1 MASKECSKINKK
13 ETYLNIEIK
22 DFIEFD
28 NQIDTNDLLPKWAQ
42 EQENMVPS
50 IITDIDQIEQPIKYI
65 AGLDIS
71 FVKESNKAVASM
83 IIFEYETLNIVAKI
97 SIYCIIN
104 TPYISG
110 YLAFRE
116 APVFMKII
124 DIQKKR
130 CPHLVPQVI
139 LMDGNGVWHPRRAGI
154 ASHFGVLSGIPCFG
168 VSKKVLNT
176 DGITRE
182 KIEELL
188 AKKAPEKDQY
198 LEVNGDSGNILG
210 IAYNVTGSV
219 KSAVYISVGHKITLK
234 TACDIFKSVTKYRN
248 CEPIR
253 QADLLSREIV
263 AQLS

>member
-71 FVKESNKAVASM
+71 FVKE
-83 IIFEYETLNIVAKI
+83 TKI

-198 LEVNGDSGNILG
+198 FEVNGDSGNILG